1 MTAMEVYFVN
11 IYCSCVVVPARWFLT
26 ICFWLAAANQV
37 VEVKHV
43 EIV

>member
-1 MTAMEVYFVN
+1 MTTVEVYFVN
-11 IYCSCVVVPARWFLT
+11 IYCGGVVVPARWFLT
-26 ICFWLAAANQV
+26 VCFWLAAADQV